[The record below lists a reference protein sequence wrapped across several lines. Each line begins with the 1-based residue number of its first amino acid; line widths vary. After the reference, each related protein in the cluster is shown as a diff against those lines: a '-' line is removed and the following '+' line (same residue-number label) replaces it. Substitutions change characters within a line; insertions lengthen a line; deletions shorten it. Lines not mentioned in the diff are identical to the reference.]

1 MSFLLIKISKN
12 NKTHWLTDEP
22 VSIRQKGDY
31 QVPTIFDGYKSKI
44 ERL

>member
-31 QVPTIFDGYKSKI
+31 QVPTIFDG
-44 ERL
+44 